1 MICSQKL
8 GACRLRV
15 GRDPIDKLTTAGGAT
30 NRYPGNFYRFG
41 RFARLG
47 SCLLRCLA
55 ALAPL
60 ALLASLGACPVWPR
74 KGDDRGQQWQAE
86 PRAGPSRARTGTF
99 LHGLIIARRG
109 QRAAHTSAPTLT
121 RPQVGLWVRSYA
133 AVAWAALFTSRSPN
147 NQLTQTRGD
156 RAGSAAMQVVD
167 RRACGQSN
175 TRPGGIH
182 RQLRRAPTQQHQGRP
197 VWLSSL
203 VFCHSVLRGTGLAID
218 SVIPNAHSIRRLRRG
233 LVA

>member
-1 MICSQKL
+1 MQQPREASRDPTTARLSATARLRFEGRVCCTHTMYKTPPTAHPEQLINVVLRCLQGGVVICSQKL

-133 AVAWAALFTSRSPN
+133 AVAWAALFTSRSPTTN
-147 NQLTQTRGD
+147 
-156 RAGSAAMQVVD
+156 
-167 RRACGQSN
+167 
-175 TRPGGIH
+175 
-182 RQLRRAPTQQHQGRP
+182 
-197 VWLSSL
+197 
-203 VFCHSVLRGTGLAID
+203 
-218 SVIPNAHSIRRLRRG
+218 
-233 LVA
+233 

>member
-1 MICSQKL
+1 MQQPREASRDPTTARLSATARLRFEGRVCCTHTMYKTPPTAHPEQLINVVLRCLQGGVVICSQKL

-109 QRAAHTSAPTLT
+109 QRAAQTSAPTLT
-121 RPQVGLWVRSYA
+121 RPQVGLVGTELHRS
-133 AVAWAALFTSRSPN
+133 RM
-147 NQLTQTRGD
+147 
-156 RAGSAAMQVVD
+156 GSIVHLQV
-167 RRACGQSN
+167 
-175 TRPGGIH
+175 
-182 RQLRRAPTQQHQGRP
+182 PT
-197 VWLSSL
+197 
-203 VFCHSVLRGTGLAID
+203 T
-218 SVIPNAHSIRRLRRG
+218 N
-233 LVA
+233 